1 MKKLT
6 LKELNELNKLNSLNK
21 LLKVIELLRHPKNGC
36 PWDIAQT
43 FETLSNFPIEEAYEL
58 QNAIN
63 NKDIKNIKEE
73 LGDLLLQVVLFSQ
86 VSKDNNMFSF
96 EEVCNEITKK
106 IIRRHPQI
114 FDINYNENDT
124 PKDTWEKIKLKEKQ
138 NTKDKFNSILDD
150 IPNNLPPLLK
160 SYKVQQKVSL
170 INFDWKNYLGPL
182 KKVEEELIEVK
193 KSLQINNNLEKVEE
207 EIGDLLFSVVNLIRH
222 LDLNPDIVVE
232 KSIKKFKNRFLNIEK
247 TLQKNNIKINS
258 KNIHQLWKD
267 AKIKEELNNE

>member
-6 LKELNELNKLNSLNK
+6 LKELNELNELNSLNK
-21 LLKVIELLRHPKNGC
+21 LLKVIELLRHPLNGC

-58 QNAIN
+58 QNAVN
-63 NKDIKNIKEE
+63 NKDVKNIKEE

-86 VSKDNNMFSF
+86 VSKDNDMFSF

-114 FDINYNENDT
+114 FDINYNHNNT
-124 PKDTWEKIKLKEKQ
+124 PKNTWEKIKLEEKQ
-138 NTKDKFNSILDD
+138 NKKDEFNSILED

-160 SYKVQQKVSL
+160 SFKVQQRVSS

-193 KSLQINNNLEKVEE
+193 NSLHVKNNLDKVEE

-222 LDLNPDIVVE
+222 LNLNPDTVVE

-247 TLQKNNIKINS
+247 MLQKNNIQINE
-258 KNIHQLWKD
+258 KNIHQLWNK
-267 AKIKEELNNE
+267 AKIKEESNNE

>member
-6 LKELNELNKLNSLNK
+6 LKELNELNKLNSINK
-21 LLKVIELLRHPKNGC
+21 LVKVIELLRHPNNGC

-43 FETLSNFPIEEAYEL
+43 FETLSNFPIEEVYEL
-58 QNAIN
+58 QNAVN
-63 NKDIKNIKEE
+63 NQDIKNIKEE

-86 VSKDNNMFSF
+86 VGKDNNMFSF

-114 FDINYNENDT
+114 FDINYNKNNT
-124 PKDTWEKIKLKEKQ
+124 PKDTWEKIKLKEKE
-138 NTKDKFNSILDD
+138 NYKSGFNSILDD

-160 SYKVQQKVSL
+160 SFKVQQKVSSM
-170 INFDWKNYLGPL
+170 NFDWKDYLGPL

-193 KSLQINNNLEKVEE
+193 KSLQVKHNLDKVEE

-222 LDLNPDIVVE
+222 LNLNPDIVVE

-247 TLQKNNIKINS
+247 TLKKNNIKINS

>member
-6 LKELNELNKLNSLNK
+6 LKELNELNKLNSINK

-58 QNAIN
+58 QNAVN

-114 FDINYNENDT
+114 FDINYNQNDT
-124 PKDTWEKIKLKEKQ
+124 PKDTWEKIKLEEKENK
-138 NTKDKFNSILDD
+138 KDEFNSILDD

-160 SYKVQQKVSL
+160 SLKVQQKVSL
-170 INFDWKNYLGPL
+170 MNFDWKDHLGPL
-182 KKVEEELIEVK
+182 K
-193 KSLQINNNLEKVEE
+193 KVEE
-207 EIGDLLFSVVNLIRH
+207 EIGDLLFSVVNLVRH

-258 KNIHQLWKD
+258 KNIYQLWKD

>member
-21 LLKVIELLRHPKNGC
+21 LLKVIELLRHPENGC

-58 QNAIN
+58 QNAVN

-86 VSKDNNMFSF
+86 VSKDNNMFTF
-96 EEVCNEITKK
+96 EEVCNEITNK

-114 FDINYNENDT
+114 FDINYNQNNS
-124 PKDTWEKIKLKEKQ
+124 PKDTWEKIKLEEKENK
-138 NTKDKFNSILDD
+138 KSEFNSILDD
-150 IPNNLPPLLK
+150 VPNNLPPLLK
-160 SYKVQQKVSL
+160 SFKVQQKVSS
-170 INFDWKNYLGPL
+170 INFDWKDYLGPL

-193 KSLQINNNLEKVEE
+193 KSLQVKDNLDKVEE

-222 LDLNPDIVVE
+222 LNLNPDIVVE

-247 TLQKNNIKINS
+247 KLQKNKIKINS
-258 KNIHQLWKD
+258 QNIHQLWND

>member
-6 LKELNELNKLNSLNK
+6 LKELNELNKLSSLNK
-21 LLKVIELLRHPKNGC
+21 LLKVIELLRHPLNGC

-58 QNAIN
+58 QNAVN
-63 NKDIKNIKEE
+63 NKDNENIKEE

-96 EEVCNEITKK
+96 EEVCIEITKK

-114 FDINYNENDT
+114 FDINYNQTNT
-124 PKDTWEKIKLKEKQ
+124 PKDTWEKIKLKEKEG
-138 NTKDKFNSILDD
+138 KKSEFNSILDD
-150 IPNNLPPLLK
+150 VPNNLPPLLK
-160 SYKVQQKVSL
+160 SFKVQQKVSS
-170 INFDWKNYLGPL
+170 INFDWKDYLGPL
-182 KKVEEELIEVK
+182 KKIEEELIEVK
-193 KSLQINNNLEKVEE
+193 KSFQCKDNLDKVEE

-222 LDLNPDIVVE
+222 LDLNPDTVVE

-258 KNIHQLWKD
+258 KNIHQLWKE